1 MIDEKTVDLILE
13 RMTRRVDQANEYM
26 LMKIGSSVKKIRK
39 LSKSQARQLVQM
51 LKYGG
56 DYNDIVNKLSQY
68 MNLNV
73 KDVESIMREFA
84 KKDTAFYEKFF
95 RYRNIPFPSF
105 EENNALKTYTEALS
119 RTVRNEMY
127 NFTRTN
133 VLGYTIRDLKGRP
146 QFFGLK
152 ETYNRVLEEALSNVG
167 QGKESFDSAMT
178 RILNE
183 IGGSGLKTL
192 DYESGR
198 SVRLDSAVKM
208 HLKSKL
214 RELHN
219 EAQQIVGEQFDSDG
233 VEISVHDYPAP
244 DHEAVQGR
252 QFSTKRKRGQKLSE
266 WQKLQSGKEATDY
279 KGTTYTLDH
288 DHKNGYRPISEM
300 NCYHYT
306 YSIILGVS
314 EPRYSEKQLKDIRKA
329 NNKGFMYKG
338 KKRTLYEGTQIQRN
352 LERAIR
358 TEKDKQILGRAS
370 GNEDLIIKS
379 QANITRLTNKYRK
392 FSKESGLP
400 TRMQRARVRN
410 YHRVKTNRQVNNMLN
425 TSLDLKYNPSDNL
438 KLAKNNRKTMV
449 DQKYPYNVT
458 NDKKLFEKID
468 REKQIYHSTNN
479 LKEIFESDYL
489 TGNLQVQ
496 NKGAKVV
503 NYGYEGIM
511 LKPQSLNYSVKL
523 YNGDRGNVNTGDRA
537 EKLVTTNMKQFID
550 KAGVDNK
557 YSTAVVE
564 DLPVLENV
572 QAIATYK
579 LSDNYEMLKKIAEQ
593 NNIPLVE
600 RQILYKPKIV
610 KKKINQSNPK
620 K

>member
-1 MIDEKTVDLILE
+1 MIDEKTVELILE
-13 RMTRRVDQANEYM
+13 RMTRRVEQANEYF
-26 LMKIGSSVKKIRK
+26 LMKIGSAVKGIKK
-39 LSKSQARQLVQM
+39 LSKSQAQQLIQM

-56 DYNDIVNKLSQY
+56 NYNDIIKKLSEY

-73 KDVESIMREFA
+73 KDVENIMKSFA

-95 RYRNIPFPSF
+95 KYRNIPSIPF
-105 EENNALKTYTEALS
+105 EENKPLKTYTEALS
-119 RTVRNEMY
+119 RVVKNEMY

-133 VLGYTIRDLKGRP
+133 VLGYTIKDLKGNVK
-146 QFFGLK
+146 FYGLRD
-152 ETYNRVLEEALSNVG
+152 TYNRVLDEALINVG

-192 DYESGR
+192 QYETGR

-219 EAQQIVGEQFDSDG
+219 EAQQIVGEQFDADG

-244 DHEAVQGR
+244 DHELVQGR

-266 WQKLQSGKEATDY
+266 WDKLQSGKQAIDY
-279 KGTTYTLDH
+279 KGNSYTLDH

-314 EPRYSEKQLKDIRKA
+314 EPLYNEKQLADIRKA
-329 NNKGFMYKG
+329 NDKGFMYKD

-358 TEKDKQILGRAS
+358 AEKDKQILGRSS
-370 GNEDLIIKS
+370 GNEQMIETS
-379 QANITRLTNKYRK
+379 QANITRLTNKYRQ

-410 YHRVKTNRQVNNMLN
+410 YHRVKTNR
-425 TSLDLKYNPSDNL
+425 
-438 KLAKNNRKTMV
+438 
-449 DQKYPYNVT
+449 
-458 NDKKLFEKID
+458 
-468 REKQIYHSTNN
+468 
-479 LKEIFESDYL
+479 
-489 TGNLQVQ
+489 
-496 NKGAKVV
+496 
-503 NYGYEGIM
+503 
-511 LKPQSLNYSVKL
+511 
-523 YNGDRGNVNTGDRA
+523 
-537 EKLVTTNMKQFID
+537 
-550 KAGVDNK
+550 
-557 YSTAVVE
+557 
-564 DLPVLENV
+564 
-572 QAIATYK
+572 
-579 LSDNYEMLKKIAEQ
+579 
-593 NNIPLVE
+593 
-600 RQILYKPKIV
+600 
-610 KKKINQSNPK
+610 
-620 K
+620 